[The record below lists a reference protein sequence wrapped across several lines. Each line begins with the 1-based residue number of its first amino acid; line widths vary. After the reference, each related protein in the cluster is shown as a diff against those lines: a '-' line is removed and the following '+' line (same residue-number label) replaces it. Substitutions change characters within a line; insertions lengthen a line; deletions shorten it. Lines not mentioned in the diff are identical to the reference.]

1 MPEALPSLR
10 ARNLSRRYGHRVV
23 LEGLDLELHPGE
35 ILGLLGP
42 NGAGKSTTMR
52 ILSGNLAPST
62 GSVEACGVD
71 LCEKPVE
78 AKRHLGYLPETPP
91 LYREMTVSEYL
102 HLVARLHRV
111 PESSVGSAVIQAL
124 QRCDLTEVAKRLIG
138 NLSKGYQQRVGIAQA
153 IVHVPAV
160 IILDEPTAGLD
171 PLQIREI
178 RALIAELGRS
188 HGVILSTHFLPEA
201 EALCSRVLILRQGR
215 AVFSGPLEDLRQQ
228 CAGGSLEDCFLH
240 LTRPEEAA

>member
-1 MPEALPSLR
+1 MPETQPALR
-10 ARNLSRRYGHRVV
+10 ARNLSRRYGKHTA
-23 LEGLDLELHPGE
+23 LEGLDLELRKGE

-52 ILSGNLAPST
+52 VLTGNLAPGS
-62 GSVEACGVD
+62 GSVEICGID
-71 LCEKPVE
+71 LSENPAA
-78 AKRHLGYLPETPP
+78 AKMHLGYLPEVPP

-102 HLVARLHRV
+102 HLAARLHRM
-111 PESSVGSAVIQAL
+111 PEPSVSAAVQQAL
-124 QRCDLTEVAKRLIG
+124 QRCDLTEVAKRLID
-138 NLSKGYQQRVGIAQA
+138 NLSKGFQQRVGIAQA
-153 IVHVPAV
+153 IVHAPAV

-178 RALIAELGRS
+178 RTLIGELGRS
-188 HGVILSTHFLPEA
+188 HSVILSTHFLPEA

-215 AVFSGPLEDLRQQ
+215 PVFSGTTKELQQQ
-228 CAGGSLEDCFLH
+228 CAGSSLEDCFVH